1 MTDRNN
7 VKPTGGEGDCES
19 ARRFNKASREF
30 VRSGK
35 GDQAHDPAG
44 QPAEWT
50 ERRGKS
56 RAKELDPEERRDYDR
71 PSGV

>member
-7 VKPTGGEGDCES
+7 VKPTGGEGDCKS

-35 GDQAHDPAG
+35 GDLAG